1 MTKKTQRAKA
11 RAEKKPR
18 IGEEHIRPDG
28 SVIRYV
34 REEDDDQK
42 PVDHYRTVDTLALM
56 LRNGSITGAMH
67 DAGQQFSQ
75 DFARAFASGV
85 ASSRLDG
92 LPAGTTPGQ
101 MMVEKNAG
109 AARAV
114 RDALEAVGGN
124 SSPAGSALWYVAGL
138 QMSIRDWSLRDG
150 WNGKRV
156 EKNEAKG
163 ILVAALGVLARY
175 YGYERAPK
183 AQSPREASH
192 VRLVRMLSGRYY
204 RGNQMRR
211 RPWPP

>member
-11 RAEKKPR
+11 RAERKPP
-18 IGEEHIRPDG
+18 IGHELIRPDG

-92 LPAGTTPGQ
+92 LPCGTAPGE
-101 MMVEKNAG
+101 MLIERNAN

-114 RDALEAVGGN
+114 RDALEAVGG
-124 SSPAGSALWYVAGL
+124 SGSPAGSALWYVAGL
-138 QMSIRDWSLRDG
+138 GMSVRDWSIRLG
-150 WNGKRV
+150 WSGKAMSK
-156 EKNEAKG
+156 EEGKG
-163 ILVAALGVLARY
+163 ILIAALGMLARY
-175 YGYERAPK
+175 FGYERD
-183 AQSPREASH
+183 SH
-192 VRLVRMLSGRYY
+192 GRV
-204 RGNQMRR
+204 RR
-211 RPWPP
+211 RDANLAPQPSASG

>member
-1 MTKKTQRAKA
+1 MTKKTQLAKA

-18 IGEEHIRPDG
+18 IGDERIRPDG

-42 PVDHYRTVDTLALM
+42 PAEHYRTVDTLALM

-175 YGYERAPK
+175 YGYERSGPRTHRTAHWSVI
-183 AQSPREASH
+183 SP
-192 VRLVRMLSGRYY
+192 
-204 RGNQMRR
+204 
-211 RPWPP
+211 

>member
-11 RAEKKPR
+11 RAERKPP
-18 IGEEHIRPDG
+18 IGHELIRPDG

-34 REEDDDQK
+34 REEDDDRK

-75 DFARAFASGV
+75 DFARAYASGV

-175 YGYERAPK
+175 YGYER
-183 AQSPREASH
+183 SGGH
-192 VRLVRMLSGRYY
+192 GRYKP
-204 RGNQMRR
+204 NVIEAAAT
-211 RPWPP
+211 

>member
-34 REEDDDQK
+34 REEDDDRK

-138 QMSIRDWSLRDG
+138 QLSLREWALRDG

-175 YGYERAPK
+175 YGYERSGPRTHRTAHWSVI
-183 AQSPREASH
+183 SP
-192 VRLVRMLSGRYY
+192 
-204 RGNQMRR
+204 
-211 RPWPP
+211 

>member
-11 RAEKKPR
+11 RAERKPP
-18 IGEEHIRPDG
+18 IGHELIRPDG

-56 LRNGSITGAMH
+56 LRNGSITGSMH

-138 QMSIRDWSLRDG
+138 QLSLREWALRDG
-150 WNGKRV
+150 WNGKRIDRD
-156 EKNEAKG
+156 EAKG

-175 YGYERAPK
+175 YGYER
-183 AQSPREASH
+183 SGGH
-192 VRLVRMLSGRYY
+192 GRYKP
-204 RGNQMRR
+204 NASEAAAT
-211 RPWPP
+211 

>member
-34 REEDDDQK
+34 REEDDDRK

-92 LPAGTTPGQ
+92 LPGGTAPGQ
-101 MMVEKNAG
+101 MMVERNAG

-114 RDALEAVGGN
+114 RDALEAVGGS

-138 QMSIRDWSLRDG
+138 GISVRDWSIRLG
-150 WNGKRV
+150 WSGKAMSK
-156 EKNEAKG
+156 EEGKG
-163 ILVAALGVLARY
+163 ILIAALGMLARY
-175 YGYERAPK
+175 YGYERD
-183 AQSPREASH
+183 SH
-192 VRLVRMLSGRYY
+192 GRV
-204 RGNQMRR
+204 RR
-211 RPWPP
+211 RGPEFESQSSVSG

>member
-11 RAEKKPR
+11 RTERKPP
-18 IGEEHIRPDG
+18 IGHELIRPDG

-34 REEDDDQK
+34 REEDDDRK

-138 QMSIRDWSLRDG
+138 GMSVRDWSIRLG
-150 WNGKRV
+150 WSGKAMSK
-156 EKNEAKG
+156 EEGKG
-163 ILVAALGVLARY
+163 ILIAALGMLARY
-175 YGYERAPK
+175 YGYERD
-183 AQSPREASH
+183 SH
-192 VRLVRMLSGRYY
+192 GRV
-204 RGNQMRR
+204 RR
-211 RPWPP
+211 RCPEFESQSSVSG

>member
-1 MTKKTQRAKA
+1 MTKKTQRARA

-175 YGYERAPK
+175 YGYERSGSRPHGRGALTTRL
-183 AQSPREASH
+183 SP
-192 VRLVRMLSGRYY
+192 
-204 RGNQMRR
+204 
-211 RPWPP
+211 

>member
-11 RAEKKPR
+11 RAERKPP
-18 IGEEHIRPDG
+18 IGHEVIRPDG

-67 DAGQQFSQ
+67 DAGQQFSR
-75 DFARAFASGV
+75 DFARAFGSGV

-92 LPAGTTPGQ
+92 LPGGTAPGQ

-114 RDALEAVGGN
+114 RDALEAVGG
-124 SSPAGSALWYVAGL
+124 SGSPAGSALWYVAGL
-138 QMSIRDWSLRDG
+138 QLSLREWALRDG
-150 WNGKRV
+150 WNGKRIDRD
-156 EKNEAKG
+156 EAKG

-175 YGYERAPK
+175 YGYER
-183 AQSPREASH
+183 
-192 VRLVRMLSGRYY
+192 SG
-204 RGNQMRR
+204 GTVRR
-211 RPWPP
+211 RHQAEDGVRP

>member
-11 RAEKKPR
+11 RAERKPP
-18 IGEEHIRPDG
+18 IGHELIRPDG

-138 QMSIRDWSLRDG
+138 QLSLREWALRDG
-150 WNGKRV
+150 WNGKRIDRD
-156 EKNEAKG
+156 EAKG

-175 YGYERAPK
+175 YGYDRSGSRKPF
-183 AQSPREASH
+183 AQVSAS
-192 VRLVRMLSGRYY
+192 SG
-204 RGNQMRR
+204 
-211 RPWPP
+211 

>member
-1 MTKKTQRAKA
+1 MTKKTQRAEA

-18 IGEEHIRPDG
+18 IGDERIGPDG
-28 SVIRYV
+28 SVIHYV

-138 QMSIRDWSLRDG
+138 GMSVRDWSIRLG
-150 WNGKRV
+150 WSGKAMSK
-156 EKNEAKG
+156 EEGKG
-163 ILVAALGVLARY
+163 ILIAALGMLARY
-175 YGYERAPK
+175 YGYERD
-183 AQSPREASH
+183 SH
-192 VRLVRMLSGRYY
+192 GRV
-204 RGNQMRR
+204 RR
-211 RPWPP
+211 RCLEFESQSSIPG

>member
-11 RAEKKPR
+11 RAERKPR
-18 IGEEHIRPDG
+18 LGQEHIRPDG

-85 ASSRLDG
+85 ASNRFDG
-92 LPAGTTPGQ
+92 LPVGTSPGQ
-101 MMVEKNAG
+101 MMIEKNAC

-114 RDALEAVGGN
+114 RDALEAVGG
-124 SSPAGSALWYVAGL
+124 SGSPAGSALWYVAGL
-138 QMSIRDWSLRDG
+138 QLSLREWALRDG
-150 WNGKRV
+150 WNGKRIDRD
-156 EKNEAKG
+156 EAKG

-175 YGYERAPK
+175 YGYERGHVSRSNSSRAPLT
-183 AQSPREASH
+183 A
-192 VRLVRMLSGRYY
+192 
-204 RGNQMRR
+204 
-211 RPWPP
+211 

>member
-1 MTKKTQRAKA
+1 MTKKTQRARAK
-11 RAEKKPR
+11 AEKKPP
-18 IGEEHIRPDG
+18 IGHELIRPDG

-34 REEDDDQK
+34 REEDDDRK

-138 QMSIRDWSLRDG
+138 QLSLREWALRDG

-175 YGYERAPK
+175 YGYERSGPRTHRTAHWSVI
-183 AQSPREASH
+183 SP
-192 VRLVRMLSGRYY
+192 
-204 RGNQMRR
+204 
-211 RPWPP
+211 

>member
-1 MTKKTQRAKA
+1 MTKKTQRARA

-34 REEDDDQK
+34 REEDDDRK

-56 LRNGSITGAMH
+56 LRNRTITGAMH

-75 DFARAFASGV
+75 DFARAFGSGV
-85 ASSRLDG
+85 ASPKLDG
-92 LPAGTTPGQ
+92 MPGGTAPGQ

-138 QMSIRDWSLRDG
+138 QMSIRDWALRDG

-175 YGYERAPK
+175 YGYERSGSRPHGRGALTTRL
-183 AQSPREASH
+183 SP
-192 VRLVRMLSGRYY
+192 
-204 RGNQMRR
+204 
-211 RPWPP
+211 

>member
-11 RAEKKPR
+11 RAERKPPV
-18 IGEEHIRPDG
+18 GHEVIRPDG

-42 PVDHYRTVDTLALM
+42 SVDHYRAVDTLSLM

-75 DFARAFASGV
+75 DFARAFGSGV
-85 ASSRLDG
+85 ASAKLDG
-92 LPAGTTPGQ
+92 LPSGTAPGQ
-101 MMVEKNAG
+101 MMVERNAG

-138 QMSIRDWSLRDG
+138 QMSVREWALRQG
-150 WNGKRV
+150 WAGKTISQH
-156 EKNEAKG
+156 EAKG
-163 ILVAALGVLARY
+163 ILVAGLGVLAWY
-175 YGYERAPK
+175 YGYGCSGSARSRCP
-183 AQSPREASH
+183 QQTEA
-192 VRLVRMLSGRYY
+192 V
-204 RGNQMRR
+204 
-211 RPWPP
+211 P

>member
-34 REEDDDQK
+34 REEDDDRK

-75 DFARAFASGV
+75 DFARAFGSGIASPK
-85 ASSRLDG
+85 LDG
-92 LPAGTTPGQ
+92 LPGGTAPGQ

-114 RDALEAVGGN
+114 RDALEAVGG
-124 SSPAGSALWYVAGL
+124 SGSPAGSALWYVAGL
-138 QMSIRDWSLRDG
+138 GQSVREWALRQGWAGKAISLH
-150 WNGKRV
+150 
-156 EKNEAKG
+156 EAKG
-163 ILVAALGVLARY
+163 ILIAGLGVLARY
-175 YGYERAPK
+175 YGYDRSGSARSRRT
-183 AQSPREASH
+183 QQTEA
-192 VRLVRMLSGRYY
+192 V
-204 RGNQMRR
+204 
-211 RPWPP
+211 P

>member
-11 RAEKKPR
+11 RAERKPR
-18 IGEEHIRPDG
+18 LGEEHTRPDG

-85 ASSRLDG
+85 ASAKLDG

-101 MMVEKNAG
+101 MMIERNAG
-109 AARAV
+109 SARAV
-114 RDALEAVGGN
+114 REALDAVGG
-124 SSPAGSALWYVAGL
+124 SGSPAGSALWYVAGL

-163 ILVAALGVLARY
+163 ILVAALGVLARH
-175 YGYERAPK
+175 YGYERSGGYGRHRPK
-183 AQSPREASH
+183 TSEAT
-192 VRLVRMLSGRYY
+192 VL
-204 RGNQMRR
+204 
-211 RPWPP
+211 

>member
-11 RAEKKPR
+11 RAERKPP
-18 IGEEHIRPDG
+18 IGYEVIRPDG

-92 LPAGTTPGQ
+92 LPAGTAPAQ
-101 MMVEKNAG
+101 MM
-109 AARAV
+109 
-114 RDALEAVGGN
+114 
-124 SSPAGSALWYVAGL
+124 
-138 QMSIRDWSLRDG
+138 
-150 WNGKRV
+150 V

-175 YGYERAPK
+175 YGYER
-183 AQSPREASH
+183 
-192 VRLVRMLSGRYY
+192 SGCPSRHKPS
-204 RGNQMRR
+204 RGELAMS
-211 RPWPP
+211 

>member
-11 RAEKKPR
+11 RAKKKPR
-18 IGEEHIRPDG
+18 IGEEQIRPDG

-75 DFARAFASGV
+75 DFARAFGSGIASPK
-85 ASSRLDG
+85 LDG
-92 LPAGTTPGQ
+92 VPGSTAPGQ

-114 RDALEAVGGN
+114 RDALEAVGGIG
-124 SSPAGSALWYVAGL
+124 SPAGSALWYVAGL
-138 QMSIRDWSLRDG
+138 QMSIRDWAQREG
-150 WNGKRV
+150 WNGRRV

-163 ILVAALGVLARY
+163 ILLAALGMLARH
-175 YGYERAPK
+175 YGYERSGLRPPRMMHRGVV
-183 AQSPREASH
+183 SP
-192 VRLVRMLSGRYY
+192 
-204 RGNQMRR
+204 
-211 RPWPP
+211 

>member
-11 RAEKKPR
+11 RAERKPP
-18 IGEEHIRPDG
+18 IGHELIRPDG

-34 REEDDDQK
+34 REEDDDCK

-92 LPAGTTPGQ
+92 LPCGTAPGE
-101 MMVEKNAG
+101 MLIERNAS

-114 RDALEAVGGN
+114 LKRLHDT
-124 SSPAGSALWYVAGL
+124 LW
-138 QMSIRDWSLRDG
+138 RE
-150 WNGKRV
+150 V
-156 EKNEAKG
+156 E
-163 ILVAALGVLARY
+163 
-175 YGYERAPK
+175 
-183 AQSPREASH
+183 
-192 VRLVRMLSGRYY
+192 RL
-204 RGNQMRR
+204 
-211 RPWPP
+211 

>member
-11 RAEKKPR
+11 RAERKPR
-18 IGEEHIRPDG
+18 LGEEHIRPDG

-92 LPAGTTPGQ
+92 LPCGTAPGE
-101 MMVEKNAG
+101 MLIERNAS

-114 RDALEAVGGN
+114 RDALEAVGG
-124 SSPAGSALWYVAGL
+124 SGSPAGSALWYVAGL
-138 QMSIRDWSLRDG
+138 GMSVRDWSIRLG
-150 WNGKRV
+150 WSGKAMSK
-156 EKNEAKG
+156 EEGKG
-163 ILVAALGVLARY
+163 ILIAALGMLARY
-175 YGYERAPK
+175 YGYERD
-183 AQSPREASH
+183 SH
-192 VRLVRMLSGRYY
+192 GRV
-204 RGNQMRR
+204 RR
-211 RPWPP
+211 RGLEFESQSSVPG

>member
-34 REEDDDQK
+34 REEDDDRK

-175 YGYERAPK
+175 YGYERSGSRPHGRGALTTRL
-183 AQSPREASH
+183 SP
-192 VRLVRMLSGRYY
+192 
-204 RGNQMRR
+204 
-211 RPWPP
+211 

>member
-11 RAEKKPR
+11 RAERKPP
-18 IGEEHIRPDG
+18 IGHEVIRPDG

-56 LRNGSITGAMH
+56 LRNGSITGVMH

-92 LPAGTTPGQ
+92 LPAGTAPGQ
-101 MMVEKNAG
+101 MMIERNAG

-114 RDALEAVGGN
+114 RDALDAVGG
-124 SSPAGSALWYVAGL
+124 SASPAGSALWYVAGL
-138 QMSIRDWSLRDG
+138 QMSIRDWALRDG

-163 ILVAALGVLARY
+163 ILVAALGVLARH
-175 YGYERAPK
+175 YGYERSGSYGRHRPK
-183 AQSPREASH
+183 TSEAT
-192 VRLVRMLSGRYY
+192 VM
-204 RGNQMRR
+204 
-211 RPWPP
+211 

>member
-11 RAEKKPR
+11 RAERKPP
-18 IGEEHIRPDG
+18 IGHELIRPDG

-34 REEDDDQK
+34 REEDDDRK

-114 RDALEAVGGN
+114 RDALEAVGGS

-138 QMSIRDWSLRDG
+138 GISVRDWSIRLG
-150 WNGKRV
+150 WSGKAMSK
-156 EKNEAKG
+156 EEGKG
-163 ILVAALGVLARY
+163 ILIAALGMLARY
-175 YGYERAPK
+175 YGYERDSHGRVRRRGLEFE
-183 AQSPREASH
+183 AQSSVP
-192 VRLVRMLSGRYY
+192 G
-204 RGNQMRR
+204 
-211 RPWPP
+211 